1 MTLKLGILT
10 GQQEVFLRGKRIG
23 WIVFEG
29 VEGSC
34 SLEFEQDVNA
44 KVSKK
49 TMQRVMA
56 LMKRYAEELTR
67 GN

>member
-1 MTLKLGILT
+1 
-10 GQQEVFLRGKRIG
+10 VFLHLYIYIYSIIYRGAR
-23 WIVFEG
+23 
-29 VEGSC
+29 EGSC